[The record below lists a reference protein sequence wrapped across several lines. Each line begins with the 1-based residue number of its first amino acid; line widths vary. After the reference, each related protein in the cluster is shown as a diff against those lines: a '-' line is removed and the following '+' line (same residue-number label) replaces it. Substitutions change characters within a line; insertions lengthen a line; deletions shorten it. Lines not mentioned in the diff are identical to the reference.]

1 MYVRTIKITFKDKM
15 SKDMFVNY
23 TDTKADAEGI
33 KNGTLMKLIFSN
45 SDVIATLVLI
55 FPDHKTYIK
64 DHNNL
69 AGPII
74 DSFKEQ
80 GLKIDLNDGEVLGAT
95 AVSSNFL
102 DTLTKEATFIK
113 QIKVFFKNFVK

>member
-1 MYVRTIKITFKDKM
+1 MYVRTIKITFKDKL

-23 TDTKADAEGI
+23 TDTKADIKGI
-33 KNGTLMKLIFSN
+33 NNGTLLKLIFNN
-45 SDVIATLVLI
+45 SDYTATLLLI
-55 FPDHKTYIK
+55 FPDHKTFMK
-64 DHNNL
+64 DHHNL

-80 GLKIDLNDGEVLGAT
+80 GLKIDLNDGEISGAT

-102 DTLTKEATFIK
+102 EILKNKGTFYMANK
-113 QIKVFFKNFVK
+113 

>member
-1 MYVRTIKITFKDKM
+1 MLKALKI
-15 SKDMFVNY
+15 
-23 TDTKADAEGI
+23 
-33 KNGTLMKLIFSN
+33 GTLMKLIFSN

-55 FPDHKTYIK
+55 FPDHKTFMR
-64 DHNNL
+64 DHNNT

-80 GLKIDLNDGEVLGAT
+80 GLKIELNDGEVSGTT

-102 DTLTKEATFIK
+102 EILTKEGSFYK
-113 QIKVFFKNFVK
+113 SD

>member
-15 SKDMFVNY
+15 SKEMFVNY

-33 KNGTLMKLIFSN
+33 KGGTLMKLIFSN

-55 FPDHKTYIK
+55 FPDHKTFMK
-64 DHNNL
+64 DHNRL

-80 GLKIDLNDGEVLGAT
+80 GLKIELNDGEVLGVT
-95 AVSSNFL
+95 AVSSNFIK
-102 DTLTKEATFIK
+102 TLTKEATFY
-113 QIKVFFKNFVK
+113 KND

>member
-33 KNGTLMKLIFSN
+33 KNGTLMKFLFSN
-45 SDVIATLVLI
+45 SDVVATLVLI

-69 AGPII
+69 AGHII

-80 GLKIDLNDGEVLGAT
+80 GLKIDLNDGEVLGTT
-95 AVSSNFL
+95 AVSSNFVE
-102 DTLTKEATFIK
+102 TLNKEATFYK
-113 QIKVFFKNFVK
+113 TD

>member
-15 SKDMFVNY
+15 SKNMFVNY
-23 TDTKADAEGI
+23 TDTKADAEGF

-45 SDVIATLVLI
+45 SDVVATLVLI
-55 FPDHKTYIK
+55 FPDHKTFMK
-64 DHNNL
+64 DHNNT

-80 GLKIDLNDGEVLGAT
+80 GLKIELNDGEVSGTT
-95 AVSSNFL
+95 AVSSKIL
-102 DTLTKEATFIK
+102 EILTKEGTFYK
-113 QIKVFFKNFVK
+113 TD

>member
-55 FPDHKTYIK
+55 FPDHKTFIK

-102 DTLTKEATFIK
+102 KTLTKEATFYKID
-113 QIKVFFKNFVK
+113 